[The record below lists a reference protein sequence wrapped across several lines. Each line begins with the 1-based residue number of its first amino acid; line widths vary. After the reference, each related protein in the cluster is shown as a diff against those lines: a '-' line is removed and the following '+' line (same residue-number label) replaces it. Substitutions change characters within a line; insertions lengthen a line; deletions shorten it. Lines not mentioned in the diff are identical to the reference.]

1 MKRRFEFEFED
12 QSQGGTIS
20 FEYSDSVDERLSVSI
35 EDGVSVVYANRAA
48 LLVLAKTFIRMVL
61 CPYADGFHVH
71 LSEDLDGDKSET
83 LRVIL
88 DETE

>member
-12 QSQGGTIS
+12 ESKINTIS
-20 FEYSDSVDERLSVSI
+20 FEYSDSVDEKFSISV
-35 EDGVSVVYANRAA
+35 EGGVSVLYANRSA
-48 LLVLAKTFIRMVL
+48 LLALAKTFIKMAQ
-61 CPYADGFHVH
+61 CPYPDGFHVH
-71 LSEDLDGDKSET
+71 LEEDLDGDKPET